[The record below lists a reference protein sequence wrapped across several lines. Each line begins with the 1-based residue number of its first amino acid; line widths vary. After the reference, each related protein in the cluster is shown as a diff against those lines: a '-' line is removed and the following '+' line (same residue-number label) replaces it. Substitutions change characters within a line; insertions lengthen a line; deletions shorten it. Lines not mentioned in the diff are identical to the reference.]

1 MGISKADIKWIGV
14 WLYNRRAVVEIA
26 GKRSRWFPIKRGG
39 PQGSCF
45 TPILFI
51 TYHFDMEKFLCIA
64 MSFFFADDLAA
75 VIAAITDIRFTEQC
89 IDLERRLNHFFALLE
104 FYAILSVQPINYIK
118 TQAMFSARAVS
129 YPNPMPRI
137 SCRGIL
143 RLDTQTHLEDLSNEI
158 FFEIFDYLHA
168 LDIFSAFASLNK
180 RISSILRSIS
190 LCILISR
197 NHCRNQ
203 IDFLSSHLTF
213 HTHQVISIKIRG
225 TIRDDS
231 SIFSLLFSRQ
241 DFINLQFCRLT
252 TIDRSTKLDNV
263 IKQIKTF
270 DILVSF
276 NISNLN
282 DETMNVDD
290 KCELTRTMLM
300 HQSSS
305 LRLIVLQY
313 TYDYSNVTSLHLYID
328 GSPSIVSVLSVIAI
342 LRLCHR
348 VRYLHIMLKD
358 NSPVDDTNI

>member
-1 MGISKADIKWIGV
+1 MDTAIYIS
-14 WLYNRRAVVEIA
+14 
-26 GKRSRWFPIKRGG
+26 
-39 PQGSCF
+39 
-45 TPILFI
+45 
-51 TYHFDMEKFLCIA
+51 
-64 MSFFFADDLAA
+64 
-75 VIAAITDIRFTEQC
+75 
-89 IDLERRLNHFFALLE
+89 
-104 FYAILSVQPINYIK
+104 
-118 TQAMFSARAVS
+118 
-129 YPNPMPRI
+129 
-137 SCRGIL
+137 IL

-168 LDIFSAFASLNK
+168 LDIFSAFASLNE
-180 RISSILRSIS
+180 RISSILRSIP
-190 LCILISR
+190 LRILISK
-197 NHCRNQ
+197 NPCRNQ
-203 IDFLSSHLTF
+203 IDFLSSHFTF
-213 HTHQVISIKIRG
+213 HTRQAISIKIRD
-225 TIRDDS
+225 TIRDDA
-231 SIFSLLFSRQ
+231 SIVSLLFSRH

-270 DILVSF
+270 NILVSF

-358 NSPVDDTNI
+358 NSPVDDTNIYVPIAIPTVNKNDLSVLSQVISFGLTLFAAWNNDSVARILRCIPNLKYFLFTLGPYRSQKLFSVELLDGYVWQEMLELYVSYLSKLEFHMSVRKCFRQPIWISFLSLRKFRWEIFQLAYGY

>member
-1 MGISKADIKWIGV
+1 MANPNSIDGMLLQEQC
-14 WLYNRRAVVEIA
+14 WLNNIRAQWQQ
-26 GKRSRWFPIKRGG
+26 GNLPIK
-39 PQGSCF
+39 C
-45 TPILFI
+45 
-51 TYHFDMEKFLCIA
+51 
-64 MSFFFADDLAA
+64 
-75 VIAAITDIRFTEQC
+75 
-89 IDLERRLNHFFALLE
+89 
-104 FYAILSVQPINYIK
+104 
-118 TQAMFSARAVS
+118 
-129 YPNPMPRI
+129 
-137 SCRGIL
+137 IL

-358 NSPVDDTNI
+358 NSPVDDTNIYSEMFSPTDLDIVFESSEISLGNIPIGIWLLINRDFSAQVL